1 MIKDKN
7 KGHTREFKSD
17 DPTTYLTNVEQ
28 QKNMLLDLVD
38 DAKAKPKKKAMV
50 PIEIPE
56 ILSVPRYPR
65 DMSHTSFG
73 RLGHIPTRHISTNVI
88 GKHYTAPTESYNKR
102 PQTPVGLSQ
111 RFTQDRLR
119 EGQILKQLDREMV
132 SERKNSSVTTK
143 EEND

>member
-7 KGHTREFKSD
+7 KGHTKEFRSD
-17 DPTTYLTNVEQ
+17 DPTSFLSHPEQ
-28 QKNMLLDLVD
+28 QKAMLLDTIT